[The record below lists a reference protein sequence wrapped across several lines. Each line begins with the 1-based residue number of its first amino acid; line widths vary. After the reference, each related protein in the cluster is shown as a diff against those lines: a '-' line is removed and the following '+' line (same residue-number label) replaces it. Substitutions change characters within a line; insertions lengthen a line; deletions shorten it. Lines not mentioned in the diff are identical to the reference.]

1 MYYQEMK
8 IQHNLLDVIVVL
20 DPTAF
25 PSSEHVIKKAFNV
38 ANPITV

>member
-8 IQHNLLDVIVVL
+8 IQHDLLDVIVEL

-25 PSSEHVIKKAFNV
+25 PSKKAFNA